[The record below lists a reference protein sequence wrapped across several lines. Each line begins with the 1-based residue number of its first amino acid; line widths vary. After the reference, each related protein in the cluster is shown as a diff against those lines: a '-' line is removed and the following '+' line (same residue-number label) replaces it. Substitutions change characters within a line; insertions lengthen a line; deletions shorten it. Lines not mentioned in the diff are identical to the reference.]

1 MKTINLTKC
10 LCVLL
15 FTLVTSQTVKA
26 EIEMDWVY
34 LNGLCYEIAY
44 DREQPDNSAATI
56 IGRDWREPYWDS
68 ETGTYVYP
76 ESAIRYE
83 EWNTDSILILPAYV
97 NGVPLRCINEGF
109 CGENDI
115 KNVII
120 PATVTAINGH
130 AVAHSSLETISFGDD
145 DFLPD
150 EILPISFEGD
160 FYDDYFRNGTFEG
173 CERLTRVDF
182 ERPVKQIVP
191 LMFKDCSKLESVG
204 FYSDWLDTD
213 DLMPFDTIGEFAFIN
228 CDGLTHFD
236 IPNSVKEIGDGAF
249 FNCSSLQHITLPDSI
264 KVIGNGTFAKCT
276 SLENIHLPEG
286 ITSIGDYGFAECNML
301 ENINLQPSLQHIGKG
316 AFLNCWAFTRISF
329 PDAITAIDE
338 YTFCDCHNL
347 TEVNFNNINTFGK
360 SSFSGCNKLTSIN
373 LDKAQNIGNSAFT
386 GGNWRYH
393 VYGETYFYTAGEG
406 TWDNGYLGSLKNI
419 TLGKDVSFISWC
431 AFAGHD
437 IDTIT
442 CMAPIPPAFYKNN
455 WPSFN
460 TYTYNTAILRVPHV
474 VVDTYRNAE
483 GWKDFYNIEGMV
495 IMGNGDVNGDGQ
507 TSISDVT
514 ALIDVL
520 LSNGNSGSF
529 NPVNADVNGDGRHSI
544 SDVSSLIDML
554 LNANN

>member
-44 DREQPDNSAATI
+44 DREHPDNSAATI

-83 EWNTDSILILPAYV
+83 EWDTDSILILPAYV
-97 NGVPLRCINEGF
+97 NGVPLRRIMEGF
-109 CGENDI
+109 AGCSDI
-115 KNVII
+115 KDVII
-120 PATVTAINGH
+120 PGTVTTIGNH
-130 AVAHSSLETISFGDD
+130 AFAQSSLETIAFWDDD
-145 DFLPD
+145 DFLPY
-150 EILPISFEGD
+150 EILPISFEGG
-160 FYDDYFRNGTFEG
+160 FYDDYFGGGTFEE
-173 CERLTRVDF
+173 CERLTSVDF
-182 ERPVKQIVP
+182 HRPVKQIVP

-213 DLMPFDTIGEFAFIN
+213 DLMPFDTIGYCAFLN
-228 CDGLTHFD
+228 CYKLSRFD
-236 IPNSVKEIGDGAF
+236 IPQSVKVIDEGAF
-249 FNCSSLQHITLPDSI
+249 AHCHNLRYINLPS
-264 KVIGNGTFAKCT
+264 
-276 SLENIHLPEG
+276 E
-286 ITSIGDYGFAECNML
+286 ITSIGDFAFAECHLLNNVVL
-301 ENINLQPSLQHIGKG
+301 SPSIQTIGKA
-316 AFLNCWAFTRISF
+316 AFLNCRSLTSVNI
-329 PDAITAIDE
+329 PKAITTIND
-338 YTFCDCHNL
+338 YTFYDCRNL
-347 TEVNFNNINTFGK
+347 THLNLNNVTTLGER
-360 SSFSGCNKLTSIN
+360 SFAGCNMLTSID
-373 LDKAQNIGNSAFT
+373 LTKVDSIGKAAFFGGHVSCYVGNRSLPLSISYREESW
-386 GGNWRYH
+386 N
-393 VYGETYFYTAGEG
+393 E
-406 TWDNGYLGSLKNI
+406 NNGSLKNI
-419 TLGKDVSFISWC
+419 TLGEHFSTINELTFI
-431 AFAGHD
+431 GH
-437 IDTIT
+437 IPETIT
-442 CMAPIPPAFYKNN
+442 CLAPTPPVHLRTDNFCLPFSNEAYD
-455 WPSFN
+455 S
-460 TYTYNTAILRVPHV
+460 TVLRVPQV
-474 VVDTYRNAE
+474 LVNDYREAF
-483 GWKDFYNIEGMV
+483 GWSRFKNIEGMV